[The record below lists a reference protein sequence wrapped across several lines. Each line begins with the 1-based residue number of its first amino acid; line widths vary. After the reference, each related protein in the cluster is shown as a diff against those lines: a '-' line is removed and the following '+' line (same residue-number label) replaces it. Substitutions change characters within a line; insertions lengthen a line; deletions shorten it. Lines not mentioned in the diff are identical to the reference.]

1 MPPSPTP
8 TPTLADNSASFGIA
22 PVHPASA
29 RFRPAHARTRALV
42 AGTAGALL
50 AALAILP
57 ATTTPAAAQS
67 GGGSGGSGRGG
78 DPGLYLRGGLGYS
91 TSLEDEIDYSP
102 LWHLGVG
109 YRFTPNL
116 RLDVTADWRD
126 RYIVEG
132 GRGQFFRDQTVD
144 SQVDNQAFMANVYYD
159 FASMQ
164 MMGLPGGIRPYVG
177 GGLGFSTISV
187 DDSTVLVDIN
197 NDDIGDDIRDFFGD
211 ESDQFAWQLMAGV
224 AYDITDNAFFDVGY
238 RYADLGEV
246 ELASTLGT
254 IESELRVHEILVSL
268 GYRF

>member
-1 MPPSPTP
+1 MPPSRTSVLRRAVP
-8 TPTLADNSASFGIA
+8 SFG
-22 PVHPASA
+22 PLPRFSA
-29 RFRPAHARTRALV
+29 RLLPAA
-42 AGTAGALL
+42 TAGLLL
-50 AALAILP
+50 ASLAVL
-57 ATTTPAAAQS
+57 PAAAQS
-67 GGGSGGSGRGG
+67 GGGSGASGGSGRG
-78 DPGLYLRGGLGYS
+78 DDAGLYLRGGLGYS

-132 GRGQFFRDQTVD
+132 GRGLFFRDQTVD
-144 SQVDNQAFMANVYYD
+144 SQVDNQAFMANIYYD
-159 FASMQ
+159 FARMD

-197 NDDIGDDIRDFFGD
+197 DDDIGDDIRDFFGD
-211 ESDQFAWQLMAGV
+211 ESDQFAWQLTAGV
-224 AYDITDNAFFDVGY
+224 AYDIADNAFFDVGY

>member
-1 MPPSPTP
+1 
-8 TPTLADNSASFGIA
+8 L
-22 PVHPASA
+22 
-29 RFRPAHARTRALV
+29 ARTVL
-42 AGTAGALL
+42 AGTAGVLL
-50 AALAILP
+50 AALAVL
-57 ATTTPAAAQS
+57 PAAAQS
-67 GGGSGGSGRGG
+67 GGGTGGSGRGG
-78 DPGLYLRGGLGYS
+78 DSGLYLRGGLGYS
-91 TSLEDEIDYSP
+91 ASLEDEIDYSP

-132 GRGQFFRDQTVD
+132 GRGQFIRDQIVD
-144 SQVDNQAFMANVYYD
+144 SQVDNQAFMANIYYD
-159 FASMQ
+159 FARME

-187 DDSTVLVDIN
+187 DDSAVLVDIN
-197 NDDIGDDIRDFFGD
+197 DDDIGDDIRDFFGD

-224 AYDITDNAFFDVGY
+224 AYDITDQAFFDVGY
-238 RYADLGEV
+238 RYADLGDV